1 MLNYSKTQNLNY
13 FAFPAFS
20 QQLKERKACFSYLVS
35 NQSKKEEEEEEI
47 PPEMSQMVR
56 TKFSLSLSVSHIL
69 TSRSFCALLQ
79 IF

>member
-13 FAFPAFS
+13 VASPTFS
-20 QQLKERKACFSYLVS
+20 QQVKERRAHFSYLLS
-35 NQSKKEEEEEEI
+35 NQSKKEEEEI

-56 TKFSLSLSVSHIL
+56 AKFSLSLSVSHIL
-69 TSRSFCALLQ
+69 TSKNFCALFQ